1 MSELHGC
8 VCVKEFG
15 HDGMRVF
22 QVKRFCEGFASGHHM
37 EPMRGWCS
45 CNQGA
50 FLRAGVAG
58 WRKQRRVL

>member
-22 QVKRFCEGFASGHHM
+22 QGKRFCEGFASGHHM
-37 EPMRGWCS
+37 EP
-45 CNQGA
+45 
-50 FLRAGVAG
+50 
-58 WRKQRRVL
+58 K